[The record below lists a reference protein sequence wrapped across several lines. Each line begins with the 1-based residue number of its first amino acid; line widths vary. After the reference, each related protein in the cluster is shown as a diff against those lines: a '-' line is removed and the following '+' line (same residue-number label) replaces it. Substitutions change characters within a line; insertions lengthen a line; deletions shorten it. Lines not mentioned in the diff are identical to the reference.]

1 MIGLGMGADV
11 PMAIVGSRA
20 LANVRRR
27 TDKLLTSRSSI
38 LVKFV
43 CYLSTMSARKTPL
56 SYGESQS
63 VTTPELEKWLQSRD
77 RFRCTA
83 DAIVHYSIIWAMSR
97 HNLQGDKLPESILDN
112 VYEGHQDHIDAA
124 HEWLRDT
131 LNLMEK
137 ADHDDQEGILPIRIT
152 PTPERAVVMSL
163 ALDKNYAYFCLLE
176 KTVQMLLAY
185 LAQERKL
192 LLEWCTEHA
201 TRITSQATPLS
212 PSARFSTV
220 SYN

>member
-56 SYGESQS
+56 SCGESQG

-97 HNLQGDKLPESILDN
+97 HNLQGDKLPESILDK

-137 ADHDDQEGILPIRIT
+137 ADHDDQGGILPIRIS
-152 PTPERAVVMSL
+152 PTPQRAASL
-163 ALDKNYAYFCLLE
+163 ALAIEKNCAHVQLLE
-176 KTVQMLLAY
+176 RSIQRLLAY
-185 LAQERKL
+185 LRREKEVLR
-192 LLEWCTEHA
+192 EWFIEKA
-201 TRITSQATPLS
+201 TIAASSTP
-212 PSARFSTV
+212 A
-220 SYN
+220 